1 MITIEEKISVS
12 QDDPLA
18 EQIENKL
25 TEQDGWHMTETT
37 VAKTFKRVQFIGIR
51 ETKNDLSTDEGWW
64 RDYELYEM
72 QND

>member
-37 VAKTFKRVQFIGIR
+37 TSKTFKRIQWIGMEI
-51 ETKNDLSTDEGWW
+51 
-64 RDYELYEM
+64 
-72 QND
+72 QNESKV

>member
-37 VAKTFKRVQFIGIR
+37 VVKTYRRIQFIGIG
-51 ETKNDLSTDEGWW
+51 ETE
-64 RDYELYEM
+64 
-72 QND
+72 